1 MLHIG
6 PGRTILLA
14 TLHCPLQLTKLVFL
28 SGECEWFYMVC
39 VNRVML
45 LLHFWMQFWAK
56 HFVVPLPCW
65 LVVAVGNQ
73 LPLVYLL
80 LVLSLPGTMLFRHK
94 DILDMFICDREDNF
108 FRILLGNYL
117 CRYSNIFVTAPSP
130 DNLKTL
136 FEFIL
141 KGFEAL
147 DYKVQVLSLIDIY
160 NNYCLNKIHLEIIC
174 FI

>member
-1 MLHIG
+1 M
-6 PGRTILLA
+6 
-14 TLHCPLQLTKLVFL
+14 
-28 SGECEWFYMVC
+28 
-39 VNRVML
+39 
-45 LLHFWMQFWAK
+45 
-56 HFVVPLPCW
+56 
-65 LVVAVGNQ
+65 AVGNQ

-117 CRYSNIFVTAPSP
+117 CRYSNIFVTAPNP